1 MEVEGYEKYSDFFSE
16 YSAVFHHGKIISA
29 LPYMIEAVTDAL
41 ADLYDMKYCDKGRWW
56 YGEWEG
62 DRRKVVTL
70 GSPKGT
76 CRNICWGWNYNY
88 IPRKAN
94 TGKFTYARTEKS
106 FRIDIGD
113 EYLFHLDYHPDN
125 TTCYDSLYME
135 YNYELPKDTNNIEEA
150 RKHMKI
156 VCERNIP
163 FIKDYFDSTPDDE
176 TTLAEAE
183 RRRKEKPWLFTFS
196 RVGWTRAFMF
206 AKQGR
211 LEEAKYIISHEYYS
225 DGYCPEDVLQKL
237 CLVAEN
243 V

>member
-1 MEVEGYEKYSDFFSE
+1 MKVEGYEKYEEFFRE
-16 YSAVFHHGKIISA
+16 YSGVFHHGKIISA
-29 LPYMIEAVTDAL
+29 LPYMIEAVTNAL
-41 ADLYDMKYCDKGRWW
+41 ADVYDMKYCDKGRWW

-88 IPRKAN
+88 IPRKTN
-94 TGKFTYARTEKS
+94 SDKFTYARTEKS

-125 TTCYDSLYME
+125 MTCYDLMYME

-163 FIKDYFDSTPDDE
+163 FIMDYFDATPDDE
-176 TTLAEAE
+176 AALAELE
-183 RRRKEKPWLFTFS
+183 RRKKEKPWLFTFS
-196 RVGWTRAFMF
+196 SDGWTRAFMF

-225 DGYCPEDVLQKL
+225 DGYCPEDVLKKL
-237 CLVAEN
+237 TSLADGL
-243 V
+243 